1 MITDLDAILKD
12 AEPNTRIELGPGL
25 HTTYGCGTDD
35 KPDGPELK
43 QGCDLIGHESG
54 TTVILCI
61 RPMTEEA
68 GDASVILGQGENV
81 VANLTVDG
89 GVPLPEQGQTAT
101 PYPRKRNLVFLKG
114 TDNAIV
120 GVTGRRQYG
129 IFADGRES
137 FGLSCWGK
145 STISN
150 CKVLDVVG
158 TYATG
163 MQAHALEW
171 CEVTFP
177 RLRKGERGNFR
188 AAFNMGET
196 DGGTVS
202 NCQAYW
208 AMAGIY
214 TDWKDCRNLEVT
226 DCLLSGFRFFPKEG
240 GTLIAK
246 CIVESANVD
255 GKQWGVLA
263 KLKSRPVEIL
273 LRAPTES
280 QEKLPLEKPAAADP
294 KDSPTGR
301 AFPTSAKSGD
311 STPPPQSATVEKPT
325 KESKKSDA
333 ATAAFVAGAP
343 AATH

>member
-1 MITDLDAILKD
+1 MMQF
-12 AEPNTRIELGPGL
+12 ELG
-25 HTTYGCGTDD
+25 
-35 KPDGPELK
+35 
-43 QGCDLIGHESG
+43 Q
-54 TTVILCI
+54 
-61 RPMTEEA
+61 
-68 GDASVILGQGENV
+68 
-81 VANLTVDG
+81 
-89 GVPLPEQGQTAT
+89 AT
-101 PYPRKRNLVFLKG
+101 K
-114 TDNAIV
+114 A
-120 GVTGRRQYG
+120 
-129 IFADGRES
+129 
-137 FGLSCWGK
+137 
-145 STISN
+145 
-150 CKVLDVVG
+150 KVLDVQVLSQKNRQPDENPG
-158 TYATG
+158 AKISLELQLTNHVLDSFDPSLRAFLFTKGPGSVSARNATLDG
-163 MQAHALEW
+163 IP
-171 CEVTFP
+171 EVSDLP
-177 RLRKGERGNFR
+177 NLSPAAMKIPVLRWNQLLSGYRLVIDQGL
-188 AAFNMGET
+188 
-196 DGGTVS
+196 
-202 NCQAYW
+202 
-208 AMAGIY
+208 AGKKS
-214 TDWKDCRNLEVT
+214 DLEVT